1 MNLPQKA
8 KAFITSKFRGQEI
21 YEINKEKTKLW
32 IKIVNT
38 SYTED
43 FKVKKK
49 TPLGFLVIEPEHLK
63 DKNGRKKKQNKGF
76 TKKLG
81 TAVEV
86 VLAEE
91 KIANE
96 EAFSVDMIYL
106 TWEEILLTK

>member
-1 MNLPQKA
+1 MA
-8 KAFITSKFRGQEI
+8 E
-21 YEINKEKTKLW
+21 
-32 IKIVNT
+32 
-38 SYTED
+38 
-43 FKVKKK
+43 
-49 TPLGFLVIEPEHLK
+49 
-63 DKNGRKKKQNKGF
+63 KKKQNKGF

>member
-63 DKNGRKKKQNKGF
+63 DKNGRKKNKTKGLPKNWEQPWRSYWQK
-76 TKKLG
+76 KKLP
-81 TAVEV
+81 TRR
-86 VLAEE
+86 L
-91 KIANE
+91 
-96 EAFSVDMIYL
+96 SQ
-106 TWEEILLTK
+106 

>member
-63 DKNGRKKKQNKGF
+63 DKNGRKKTKAKGLPKNWEQPWRSYWQK
-76 TKKLG
+76 KKLP
-81 TAVEV
+81 TRR
-86 VLAEE
+86 L
-91 KIANE
+91 
-96 EAFSVDMIYL
+96 SQ
-106 TWEEILLTK
+106 

>member
-63 DKNGRKKKQNKGF
+63 DKNGRKKTKTKGLPKNWEQPWRSYWQK
-76 TKKLG
+76 KKLP
-81 TAVEV
+81 TRR
-86 VLAEE
+86 L
-91 KIANE
+91 
-96 EAFSVDMIYL
+96 SQ
-106 TWEEILLTK
+106 